1 MASEQAELMA
11 IKDAN
16 LRMQREMFRLEG
28 ERNAL
33 VDSVIVR
40 QDEIARL
47 ERLVERVT
55 LERDRARSDL
65 DMAEQ
70 LIRTLLCQKRV
81 MTGAL
86 EHIASELR
94 AIMPYVPTHGA
105 LADHISAQIV
115 HAQTT
120 LQSVTEEDA
129 EDTPDPSDIMG
140 DCCECGDVIRR
151 DEENEIINGGERVHV
166 SCASTEG
173 RDA

>member
-1 MASEQAELMA
+1 MAEPEMLA

-16 LRMQREMFRLEG
+16 LRMQREMFRLAD

-33 VDSVIVR
+33 ADSVIVR
-40 QDEIARL
+40 QEEIERL
-47 ERLVERVT
+47 ERLVERIT
-55 LERDRARSDL
+55 HERDRARADL

-81 MTGAL
+81 MSGAL

-94 AIMPYVPTHGA
+94 AVMPYVPTHGA
-105 LADHISAQIV
+105 LADQISAQIV

-129 EDTPDPSDIMG
+129 EDTPEPTDIMG
-140 DCCECGDVIRR
+140 YCRECGDEIRR
-151 DEENEIINGGERVHV
+151 DEGNEITNGGERVHV
-166 SCASTEG
+166 ACASTG
-173 RDA
+173 ATDA